1 MMGIEPT
8 LEDWKSPT
16 LTVVL
21 HPQIYSAV
29 GGFAEFVKKGG
40 YAAHGQVDVRT
51 ATEAFR
57 LCIDNKLG
65 S

>member
-1 MMGIEPT
+1 
-8 LEDWKSPT
+8 
-16 LTVVL
+16 VL

-29 GGFAEFVKKGG
+29 GWFAEFVKKGG